1 MNKQA
6 IQEWLKLTEQN
17 KQNIFREV
25 AIGINLSS
33 AAIEKD
39 WWVVRTLALIFASS
53 IAPHTV
59 FKGGTSLSKAWN
71 LIDNQIKKAFGK
83 VYHGK
88 IFSGTI

>member
-6 IQEWLKLTEQN
+6 IQKWLKLTEQN

-25 AIGINLSS
+25 SIGINLPS

-39 WWVVRTLALIFASS
+39 WWVVRTMELVFASS

>member
-25 AIGINLSS
+25 VIGINLPS

-39 WWVVRTLALIFASS
+39 WWVVRTLALVFASS